1 MPDRKIRAGYYRR
14 YDGKVFYLVTTAKDL
29 ETGEETVILRPYVYG
44 DVAQYYTMSREA
56 FSGYVEV
63 EGKWKPSSDTAT
75 HVALYN
81 AFPNIGGVVHTY
93 SRWATSWA

>member
-44 DVAQYYTMSREA
+44 EMAQYYTMSREI
-56 FSGYVEV
+56 FSGYV
-63 EGKWKPSSDTAT
+63 
-75 HVALYN
+75 
-81 AFPNIGGVVHTY
+81 
-93 SRWATSWA
+93 